1 MPDLTKLDALARRQ
15 HGLVTWWQLEEMGF
29 RPAAVGRLVG
39 SGLLARVRR
48 GVYGVCGTEP
58 TWRGAVLAAVL
69 AAGQGAAASHRT
81 AAAVWLLLEPEPGL
95 EVTCPRRPRLEG
107 VVVHRHLLDRR
118 EITVLD
124 RIPVTTVERTL
135 LDLGES
141 TDARTLGKAMDS
153 ALRRQLT
160 GIRRLMAA
168 ESRRPRAGRRRSTPF
183 VEALAARGL
192 AYDPGANDWE
202 LRMDRLWDELGLPEA
217 RRQHRI
223 RAGGR
228 NYRVDR
234 AILSSR
240 VAVEWNGFATHGTRS
255 GFEYDTERKALLSQA
270 GWYLLEFAPA
280 SSAALIRDTVLA
292 VHAQRVATRE
302 TPVGAL

>member
-1 MPDLTKLDALARRQ
+1 MPDLRQLDALARRQ
-15 HGLVTWWQLEEMGF
+15 HGLVTCWQLDEIGF
-29 RPAAVGRLVG
+29 GAPSVRRLVE
-39 SGLLARVRR
+39 SGVLARVRR
-48 GVYGVCGTEP
+48 GVYRVCGTEP

-107 VVVHRHLLDRR
+107 VTCHRHLLERR
-118 EITVLD
+118 EITVVD

-135 LDLGES
+135 LDLAES
-141 TDARTLGKAMDS
+141 SDAGALGTAIDS

-160 GIRRLMAA
+160 SVRRLAVV
-168 ESRRPRAGRRRSTPF
+168 ESRRPKGGRRRSTPF
-183 VEALAARGL
+183 VEALAARGVT
-192 AYDPGANDWE
+192 YDPGANDWE

-228 NYRVDR
+228 SYRVDR

-255 GFEYDTERKALLSQA
+255 GFEHDTERKARLSQA
-270 GWYLLEFAPA
+270 GWYVLEFTPA

-292 VHAQRVATRE
+292 VHAQRSNL
-302 TPVGAL
+302 GAADPAGT